1 LKVFDFVNPHSAQLI
16 EGVNN
21 GLRMLPDNSIVLTG
35 TPYTRIDRDSWA
47 DFYKNLQILRDQY
60 INDTYVFIDA
70 SWDPLLISTQD
81 CIDNLSLIK
90 EFFPGAKVA
99 VISSRCQHWFD
110 AIPGLIYYPAFG
122 AIVYNWP
129 THHARSKRIGCL
141 NRASS
146 PHRLWLMHSL
156 LSEKLIDPDRDIY
169 SMSFASPYNLT
180 AYGNMGSFIED
191 KRNLI
196 NLNNEIKKYP
206 PQVATHPDNFPNDY
220 TIEHPAWHTAI
231 AVVTETHPGD
241 ATIISEKTAKAII
254 SKSCFSIYMSE
265 AGYRVLEELGFE
277 PRFFADHAS
286 ETNIEPIKEICRQFD
301 TESAAMDYR
310 QSQIHKINHN
320 FEWFSKGP
328 VIGPWYNKYQPKLQ
342 RELACL

>member
-1 LKVFDFVNPHSAQLI
+1 MKVFDFVDPKGAKLI
-16 EGVNN
+16 QYLNSSH
-21 GLRMLPDNSIVLTG
+21 RMLPDDSIVLTG
-35 TPYTRIDRDSWA
+35 TPYTRIDRNSWA
-47 DFYKNLQILRDQY
+47 EFYTSLQVLRDQSVT
-60 INDTYVFIDA
+60 DTYVFVDA
-70 SWDPLLISTQD
+70 SWDPILISTQD

-99 VISSRCQHWFD
+99 VISSRCEHWFD
-110 AIPGLIYYPAFG
+110 TIPGLIYYPSFG

-169 SMSFASPYNLT
+169 SVSFASPYNLT
-180 AYGNMGSFIED
+180 AYGDIGEFVKD
-191 KRNLI
+191 KR
-196 NLNNEIKKYP
+196 NLNNEIRKYP

-231 AVVTETHPGD
+231 AVVTETRPD
-241 ATIISEKTAKAII
+241 EKTLISEKTAKAII

-286 ETNIEPIKEICRQFD
+286 EANIEPIKQICRQFD
-301 TESAAMDYR
+301 TESVAMDYR

-328 VIGPWYNKYQPKLQ
+328 VLGPWYNKYQPKLQ
-342 RELACL
+342 RELNCL

>member
-1 LKVFDFVNPHSAQLI
+1 LKVFDFVTPHVQLI
-16 EGVNN
+16 EGLNN
-21 GLRMLPDNSIVLTG
+21 SHRLLPEDSIVLTG
-35 TPYTRIDRDSWA
+35 TPYTRIDRNSWVE
-47 DFYKNLQILRDQY
+47 FYTSLHVLRDQSVKD
-60 INDTYVFIDA
+60 NYVFVDA
-70 SWDPLLISTQD
+70 SWDPILISTQE
-81 CIDNLSLIK
+81 CIDNLSIIK
-90 EFFPGAKVA
+90 GFFPAAKVA
-99 VISSRCQHWFD
+99 VLTSRCQHWFD

-122 AIVYNWP
+122 AIVYDWP
-129 THHARSKRIGCL
+129 THHVRSKRIGCL

-180 AYGNMGSFIED
+180 AYGNIGSFIEGQVD
-191 KRNLI
+191 LDD
-196 NLNNEIKKYP
+196 EIKKYP

-231 AVVTETHPGD
+231 AVVTETHPGEK
-241 ATIISEKTAKAII
+241 TLISEKTAKAII

-286 ETNIEPIKEICRQFD
+286 ETNIEPIKQICRQFD

-310 QSQIHKINHN
+310 QSHMDKINHN
-320 FEWFSKGP
+320 FEWFSKGQ
-328 VIGPWYNKYQPKLQ
+328 ILGPWYDLYNSKFQ
-342 RELACL
+342 RDLDRL

>member
-1 LKVFDFVNPHSAQLI
+1 MKVFDFVTPHVQLI
-16 EGVNN
+16 EGLNN
-21 GLRMLPDNSIVLTG
+21 SHRLLPEDSIVLTG
-35 TPYTRIDRDSWA
+35 TPYTRIDRNSWVE
-47 DFYKNLQILRDQY
+47 FYTSLHVLRDQSVKD
-60 INDTYVFIDA
+60 NYVFVDA
-70 SWDPLLISTQD
+70 SWDPILISTQE
-81 CIDNLSLIK
+81 CIDNLSIIK
-90 EFFPGAKVA
+90 GFFPAAKVA
-99 VISSRCQHWFD
+99 VLTSRCQHWFD

-122 AIVYNWP
+122 AIVYDWP
-129 THHARSKRIGCL
+129 THHVRSKRIGCL

-180 AYGNMGSFIED
+180 AYGNIGSFIEGQVD
-191 KRNLI
+191 LDD
-196 NLNNEIKKYP
+196 EIKKYP

-231 AVVTETHPGD
+231 AVVTETHPGEK
-241 ATIISEKTAKAII
+241 TLISEKTAKAII

-286 ETNIEPIKEICRQFD
+286 ETNIEPIKQICRQFD

-310 QSQIHKINHN
+310 QSHMDKINHN
-320 FEWFSKGP
+320 FEWFSKGQ
-328 VIGPWYNKYQPKLQ
+328 ILGPWYDLYNSKFQ
-342 RELACL
+342 RDLDRL

>member
-1 LKVFDFVNPHSAQLI
+1 MKVFDFVTPHVQLI
-16 EGVNN
+16 EGLNN
-21 GLRMLPDNSIVLTG
+21 GHRMLPDDSIVLTG
-35 TPYTRIDRDSWA
+35 TPYTRIDRNSWA
-47 DFYKNLQILRDQY
+47 EFYASLHVLRDQSVKD
-60 INDTYVFIDA
+60 NYVFVDA
-70 SWDPLLISTQD
+70 SWDPILISTQE
-81 CIDNLSLIK
+81 CIDNLSIIK

-99 VISSRCQHWFD
+99 VISSRCEHWFD

-141 NRASS
+141 NRACS

-169 SMSFASPYNLT
+169 SVSFASPYNLT
-180 AYGNMGSFIED
+180 AYGDMGAFIEGRSD
-191 KRNLI
+191 
-196 NLNNEIKKYP
+196 LNAKIKKYP

-231 AVVTETHPGD
+231 TVVTETHPSEK
-241 ATIISEKTAKAII
+241 TLISEKTAKAII

-286 ETNIEPIKEICRQFD
+286 ETNIEPIKQICRQFD

-328 VIGPWYNKYQPKLQ
+328 VLGPWYDQYKPKFQQAL
-342 RELACL
+342 ECL

>member
-1 LKVFDFVNPHSAQLI
+1 MKVFDFVDPQGAQLI
-16 EGVNN
+16 EGLNN
-21 GLRMLPDNSIVLTG
+21 SHRMLPENSIVLTG
-35 TPYTRIDRDSWA
+35 TPYTRLDRNSWG
-47 DFYKNLQILRDQY
+47 DFYKNLQILRDQSVT
-60 INDTYVFIDA
+60 DTYVIVDA

-99 VISSRCQHWFD
+99 VISSKCQHWFD

-122 AIVYNWP
+122 AIVYNCP
-129 THHARSKRIGCL
+129 THHNRSKRIGCL
-141 NRASS
+141 NRQSS

-169 SMSFASPYNLT
+169 SMSFANPYNLT
-180 AYGNMGSFIED
+180 AYGNMDSFIED
-191 KRNLI
+191 KHNV
-196 NLNNEIKKYP
+196 NNEIKKYP

-220 TIEHPAWHTAI
+220 TIKHPAWHTAI
-231 AVVTETHPGD
+231 AVVTETHPGEN
-241 ATIISEKTAKAII
+241 TLISEKTAKAII

-286 ETNIEPIKEICRQFD
+286 ETNIEPIKQICRQFD
-301 TESAAMDYR
+301 TESVAMDYR

-328 VIGPWYNKYQPKLQ
+328 VLGPWYDQYKPKFQQAL
-342 RELACL
+342 ECL

>member
-1 LKVFDFVNPHSAQLI
+1 MKVFDFVTPHVQLI
-16 EGVNN
+16 EGLNN
-21 GLRMLPDNSIVLTG
+21 SHRLLPEDSIVLTG
-35 TPYTRIDRDSWA
+35 TPYTRIDRNSWVE
-47 DFYKNLQILRDQY
+47 FYTSLHVLRDQSVKD
-60 INDTYVFIDA
+60 NYVFVDA
-70 SWDPLLISTQD
+70 SWDPILISTQE
-81 CIDNLSLIK
+81 CIDNLSIIK
-90 EFFPGAKVA
+90 GFFPAAKVA
-99 VISSRCQHWFD
+99 VLTSRCQHWFD

-122 AIVYNWP
+122 AIVYDWP
-129 THHARSKRIGCL
+129 THHVRSKRIGCL

-180 AYGNMGSFIED
+180 AYGNIGSFIEGRVDLDD
-191 KRNLI
+191 K
-196 NLNNEIKKYP
+196 IKKYP

-231 AVVTETHPGD
+231 AVVTETHPGEK
-241 ATIISEKTAKAII
+241 TLISEKTAKAII

-286 ETNIEPIKEICRQFD
+286 ETNIEPIKQICRQFD

-310 QSQIHKINHN
+310 QSHMDKINHN
-320 FEWFSKGP
+320 FEWFSKGQ
-328 VIGPWYNKYQPKLQ
+328 ILGPWYDLYNSKFQ
-342 RELACL
+342 RDLDRL

>member
-1 LKVFDFVNPHSAQLI
+1 MKVFDFVDPQGAQLI
-16 EGVNN
+16 EGLNN
-21 GLRMLPDNSIVLTG
+21 SHRMLPENSIVLTG
-35 TPYTRIDRDSWA
+35 TPYTRLDRNSWG
-47 DFYKNLQILRDQY
+47 DFYKNLQILRDQSVT
-60 INDTYVFIDA
+60 DTYVIVDA

-99 VISSRCQHWFD
+99 VISSKCQHWFD

-122 AIVYNWP
+122 AIVYNCP
-129 THHARSKRIGCL
+129 THHNRSKRIGCL
-141 NRASS
+141 NRQSS

-169 SMSFASPYNLT
+169 SMSFANPYNLT
-180 AYGNMGSFIED
+180 AYGNMDSFIED
-191 KRNLI
+191 KHNV
-196 NLNNEIKKYP
+196 NNEIKKYP

-220 TIEHPAWHTAI
+220 TIKHPAWHTAI
-231 AVVTETHPGD
+231 AVVTETHPGEN
-241 ATIISEKTAKAII
+241 TLISEKTAKAII

-286 ETNIEPIKEICRQFD
+286 ETNIEPIKQICRQFD
-301 TESAAMDYR
+301 TESVAMDYR

-320 FEWFSKGP
+320 FEWFRKGP
-328 VIGPWYNKYQPKLQ
+328 VLGPWYDQYKPKFQQAL
-342 RELACL
+342 ECL